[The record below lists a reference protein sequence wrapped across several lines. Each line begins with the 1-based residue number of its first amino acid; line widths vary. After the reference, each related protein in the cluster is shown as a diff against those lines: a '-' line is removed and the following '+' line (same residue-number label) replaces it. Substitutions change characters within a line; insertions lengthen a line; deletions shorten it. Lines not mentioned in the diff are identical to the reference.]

1 MVRLQ
6 TTVGHIK
13 LSVIWPGD
21 FKKPLIVQHKK
32 NVYLPKQ
39 TKKPMVYIYIER
51 EFWSAQHLPPF
62 PLESSL
68 LLPVH
73 VVKMSLH
80 FPLLYNKGPSLIKS
94 VMPDSLLMFH

>member
-1 MVRLQ
+1 
-6 TTVGHIK
+6 
-13 LSVIWPGD
+13 
-21 FKKPLIVQHKK
+21 
-32 NVYLPKQ
+32 
-39 TKKPMVYIYIER
+39 MVYIYIER

-94 VMPDSLLMFH
+94 VMPDSLLMFHWTIQSSYEGFHAQLGIAYTIQDAQLWEWVWAKSPGFTQAI